1 MAGADGVAVK
11 LNAGGAAPVVA
22 GVDWTVPPK
31 LKPPGSGMW
40 GITQGFTQ
48 GYQHAM
54 KYSLDF
60 NANACP
66 GAP

>member
-11 LNAGGAAPVVA
+11 LNAGGAAPAVA
-22 GVDWTVPPK
+22 GVDWTDPPK
-31 LKPPGSGMW
+31 LKPPGN
-40 GITQGFTQ
+40 IKRDFTQ
-48 GYQHAM
+48 GYQHAR

>member
-40 GITQGFTQ
+40 DIAQ